1 MHAESIRAAPSDFE
15 ARRLLLQSG
24 ARPGTSRLFAE
35 VIGRMDR
42 VKCFASRHGESV
54 VGRTRGEGD
63 RYIGVAESPRRPLP
77 GILTLELI
85 HHKRVMMA
93 SHPS

>member
-1 MHAESIRAAPSDFE
+1 MADTRLRPLAPNHVSERFYE
-15 ARRLLLQSG
+15 
-24 ARPGTSRLFAE
+24 
-35 VIGRMDR
+35 

-93 SHPS
+93 